1 MHDPG
6 GHDPG
11 GTTAATPAP
20 VSPPT
25 PAPAP
30 PPTSALWVGRPPGVP
45 GTVPPPAVP
54 LAFLW
59 AAAAGLVACGIT
71 LAWASG
77 ASSVDPTADPVVAAA
92 HFGMLA
98 TLSMGVLGAL
108 FQFTPVVTRRPL
120 RSLRLAWITFATWLP
135 ASWLLPLGFATR
147 HEVLVEAG
155 GALAALAVAAAVATL
170 SAPLAGAGGD
180 VVAAGIRAAVAG
192 FVVTACFGVV
202 YVADRRA
209 AWFDL
214 PGHVV
219 MAHASVGLLA
229 WLGLTYVSVAEK
241 LWPMFFLAHVPG
253 RRRAGRIAVTAVP
266 TGVVLLS
273 PGLLTNTAWLAW
285 TGAAVVAVG
294 LAAHL
299 TSLVVTLRHRRR
311 SIDLHAAFVVTAAL
325 SLVAGVG
332 LALAGAVVLRSDHH
346 AGVALVAASV
356 AAVGGWLLE
365 ALVGHVHKVVP
376 FVEWSSLRARGV
388 SYGPTGRQIMFA
400 DLYRHSWAAATYVLV
415 TVGIA
420 TVTAGLA
427 TSEAAIVAAGGWVLA
442 ATGIVTAANFW
453 TTARRLGRSAPPVGT
468 DRPAAAP
475 VTGQPA

>member
-1 MHDPG
+1 MHDPE
-6 GHDPG
+6 GHGPGNPTAPG
-11 GTTAATPAP
+11 GAPTVPVAAQ
-20 VSPPT
+20 
-25 PAPAP
+25 
-30 PPTSALWVGRPPGVP
+30 WVGRPPGVP
-45 GTVPPPAVP
+45 ATVPPPALP
-54 LAFLW
+54 LAFLG
-59 AAAAGLVACGIT
+59 AAAAGLVACGVT

-77 ASSVDPTADPVVAAA
+77 ASSADPTADPVVAAA

-120 RSLRLAWITFATWLP
+120 RSLRLAWATFATWLP

-155 GALAALAVAAAVATL
+155 GALAALAVVAAVATL
-170 SAPLAGAGGD
+170 SAPLAEGSGD
-180 VVAAGIRAAVAG
+180 VVAAGIRMSVAG

-219 MAHASVGLLA
+219 MAHAAVGLLA

-253 RRRAGRIAVTAVP
+253 RRRAGRVAVTAVP
-266 TGVVLLS
+266 SGVLLLS
-273 PGLLTNTAWLAW
+273 PGLLTNTSWLAW
-285 TGAAVVAVG
+285 AGAAVVTVG
-294 LAAHL
+294 LVAHL

-311 SIDLHAAFVVTAAL
+311 AVDLHAAFVVTAAL
-325 SLVAGVG
+325 SLVAGAG
-332 LALAGAVVLRSDHH
+332 LALAGALVLPSDHH

-376 FVEWSSLRARGV
+376 FVEWSSFRARGV
-388 SYGPTGRQIMFA
+388 SHGPSGRQIMFA
-400 DLYRHSWAAATYVLV
+400 DLYRHNWAAATYGLV
-415 TVGIA
+415 TAGIA
-420 TVTAGLA
+420 AVCTGLA
-427 TSEAAIVAAGGWVLA
+427 TSEAALVAAGGWMMA
-442 ATGIVTAANFW
+442 ATGVVTAANFW
-453 TTARRLGRSAPPVGT
+453 TRARRLDRSASPDGTGRPVAA
-468 DRPAAAP
+468 PAA
-475 VTGQPA
+475 GQPA